1 MRGGGGWD
9 EARGRAARVGRATF
23 EAFRGSG
30 GGGEKKERRLAAGR
44 VRLGKNDDSSRRG
57 CEIGRARSGMVGNT
71 ERRVWTP
78 RRSARPSGSPR
89 VPDPVACDRRRSA
102 RARRG
107 ARRVRART
115 CWFVLTV
122 HSAGILTS
130 TKVPSDLRCSARG
143 SPSLYVTC
151 AVLASAPPLVA
162 AAGLSSATRALRAG
176 SSRACFG
183 ARARRRPCSPPP
195 PPRRDRPPPPPP
207 PWQPPPPSFEP
218 WPRARPRAP
227 RGAALP
233 AHRDRGRSETERST
247 RRARARVSDRE
258 RTRRRTARGGKNGRL
273 MASF

>member
-1 MRGGGGWD
+1 MKR
-9 EARGRAARVGRATF
+9 EGRAGRGAGGRTF
-23 EAFRGSG
+23 EAFEGPA
-30 GGGEKKERRLAAGR
+30 GGEKERKAPRR
-44 VRLGKNDDSSRRG
+44 VASGSSGKMMTRRG
-57 CEIGRARSGMVGNT
+57 ASGSRAPGARSGARDLGMVGNT

-130 TKVPSDLRCSARG
+130 TKVPSDLRCSVRG

-176 SSRACFG
+176 FLARVLRRA
-183 ARARRRPCSPPP
+183 
-195 PPRRDRPPPPPP
+195 
-207 PWQPPPPSFEP
+207 
-218 WPRARPRAP
+218 
-227 RGAALP
+227 GAASSLFSP
-233 AHRDRGRSETERST
+233 AS
-247 RRARARVSDRE
+247 A
-258 RTRRRTARGGKNGRL
+258 
-273 MASF
+273 AS

>member
-1 MRGGGGWD
+1 MGGGD
-9 EARGRAARVGRATF
+9 EARGASEAGGGRAGVRGV
-23 EAFRGSG
+23 RGSG
-30 GGGEKKERRLAAGR
+30 GKRKKGA
-44 VRLGKNDDSSRRG
+44 SRRVASG
-57 CEIGRARSGMVGNT
+57 SGKMMTRRGAGARSGARDLGMVGNT

-130 TKVPSDLRCSARG
+130 TKVPSDLRCSVRG

-176 SSRACFG
+176 FLARVLRRA
-183 ARARRRPCSPPP
+183 
-195 PPRRDRPPPPPP
+195 
-207 PWQPPPPSFEP
+207 
-218 WPRARPRAP
+218 
-227 RGAALP
+227 GAASSLFSP
-233 AHRDRGRSETERST
+233 AS
-247 RRARARVSDRE
+247 A
-258 RTRRRTARGGKNGRL
+258 
-273 MASF
+273 AS